1 MDSIATC
8 ATMSAL
14 ARIGSLGRSLLA
26 AGWLPRAHTLLEL
39 VRGVQTKSS
48 AKKRFRIN
56 GAGLL
61 TFRRSGKHHKMV
73 KRSAAN
79 ASRLGLSGT
88 FTQTVSRRLR
98 NAYFPGW

>member
-1 MDSIATC
+1 
-8 ATMSAL
+8 MSAL
-14 ARIGSLGRSLLA
+14 SRLGATSS
-26 AGWLPRAHTLLEL
+26 WLPRGRALLEL
-39 VRGVQTKSS
+39 VRTITTKSS
-48 AKKRFRIN
+48 AKKRFLVN
-56 GAGLL
+56 GAGRL

-79 ASRLGLSGT
+79 ASRLGLVGM